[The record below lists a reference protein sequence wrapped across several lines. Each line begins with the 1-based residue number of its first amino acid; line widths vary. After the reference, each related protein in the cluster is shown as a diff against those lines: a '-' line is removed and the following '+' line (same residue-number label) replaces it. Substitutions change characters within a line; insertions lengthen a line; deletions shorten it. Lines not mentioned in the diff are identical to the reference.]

1 MATPNLNTDLALITT
16 NNAGNITLPLST
28 SIPGRVITF
37 KDVLGTFGSK
47 TLTLNTT
54 GGDTFEDGGVSKVL
68 SESYGYIQLVGSS
81 GKWYILNGTQVNTIQ
96 VSSMTVL
103 NISSF
108 NISTASIGLS
118 SLSFIDNRRSTN
130 SLNVV
135 STFLTYNNFIISGTK
150 VGYSGNLNR
159 TSFSVYAIPGL
170 AGWYDAADSTSFVFG
185 TGSNISRWSDK
196 SGFGNHAIQT
206 SAGNQPQYNS
216 VSSNI
221 FFNGTSQYMLIP
233 SFSIRQF
240 NPINCFA
247 VINTPTISGNYFN
260 NILRKG
266 ATSIPYGFEYYFRVL
281 IQSGVP
287 TVDAQIGYFNGTGSG
302 QFTNTSYTFNT
313 LQLIGMFTNQTTG
326 FLMTNGTLGSPFFTL
341 VSAQQFSASVT
352 GVGFRPTAN
361 DGSSGAEYYNGTMN
375 EIIVLN
381 QLPTTA
387 IRQQIEGYLAW
398 KWGLQ
403 ANLPVSH
410 PYYSNPP

>member
-1 MATPNLNTDLALITT
+1 MALNLNTDLALINT
-16 NNAGNITLPLST
+16 NNPGTITLPLAS

-37 KDVLGTFGSK
+37 KDVLGTFGTN

-54 GGDTFEDGGVSKVL
+54 GGDTFEDGDTTKVL
-68 SESYGYIQLVGSS
+68 RESYGYIQLVGSGS
-81 GKWYILNGTQVNTIQ
+81 KWYILNGNQVNTIQ
-96 VSSMTVL
+96 VSTLTSL
-103 NISSF
+103 NISSL

-118 SLSFIDNRRSTN
+118 SLSFIDNRASTN

-135 STFLTYNNFIISGTK
+135 STLLYYNNFIISGTK

-159 TSFSVYAIPGL
+159 TSFSMYAIPGL
-170 AGWYDAADSTSFVFG
+170 AGWYDAADTSSLVFG

-196 SGFGNHAIQT
+196 SGFGNHAIQA

-247 VINTPTISGNYFN
+247 VINTPTIGGNYFN

-266 ATSIPYGFEYYFRVL
+266 VNNAPPLYTFEFYLRVL
-281 IQSGVP
+281 IISGVP
-287 TVDAQIGYFNGTGSG
+287 TVDAQIGYFNGNSG

-313 LQLIGMFTNQTTG
+313 LQLIGMFTNERTG

-352 GVGFRPTAN
+352 CLGCRPTAN
-361 DGSSGAEYYNGTMN
+361 DGSSVNELFNGTMN

-387 IRQQIEGYLAW
+387 LRQQVEGYLAW
-398 KWGLQ
+398 KWGIQ
-403 ANLPVSH
+403 ASLPATH
-410 PYYSNPP
+410 PYRSAPP